1 MPDESGGSE
10 GQDPLT
16 PDAIRSLRERMGGLS
31 QAEFAA
37 RLGVHPMT
45 VSKWER
51 DKDRRAPRGLY
62 RAALLRLLAEHRSNH
77 G

>member
-1 MPDESGGSE
+1 MAEEPGATED
-10 GQDPLT
+10 QDPLT
-16 PDAIRSLRERMGGLS
+16 PEAIRELRQRLGGLS

-51 DKDRRAPRGLY
+51 AKDRRAPRGLY
-62 RAALLRLLAEHRSNH
+62 RAALLRLLAEHPP

>member
-1 MPDESGGSE
+1 MADEPGGTD
-10 GQDPLT
+10 GPDPLT
-16 PDAIRSLRERMGGLS
+16 PEAIRGLRQRMGGLS
-31 QAEFAA
+31 QAKFAA

-62 RAALLRLLAEHRSNH
+62 RSALLRLLAEHPPDE